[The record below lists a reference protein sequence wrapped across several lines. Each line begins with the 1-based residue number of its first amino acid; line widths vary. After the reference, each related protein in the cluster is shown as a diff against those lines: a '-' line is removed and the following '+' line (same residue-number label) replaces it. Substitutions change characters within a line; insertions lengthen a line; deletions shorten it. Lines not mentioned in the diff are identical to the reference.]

1 MTSFFQ
7 TPAFL
12 PLKYNFIETL
22 VKLRGTNSLTN
33 SPKTKYIAQLLLY
46 VEIKPFYSGEFLG

>member
-12 PLKYNFIETL
+12 PQKYEFIETL
-22 VKLRGTNSLTN
+22 V
-33 SPKTKYIAQLLLY
+33 
-46 VEIKPFYSGEFLG
+46 PFRAPIP